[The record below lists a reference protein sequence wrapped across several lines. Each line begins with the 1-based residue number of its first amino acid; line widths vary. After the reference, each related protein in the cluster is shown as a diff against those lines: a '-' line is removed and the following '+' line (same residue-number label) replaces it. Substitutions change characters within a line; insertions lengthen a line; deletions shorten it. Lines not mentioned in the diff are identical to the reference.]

1 MKSAGMIALVAGLA
15 MTTAGGLW
23 GAVGW
28 TLFVAALVALAIQ
41 QKVISKLQAELDY
54 ARNEMELLSNNAA
67 RLKADFDALDQRF
80 LRDHTKMLE
89 MSKNMERML
98 KEEAERDAKE
108 KDRDEEVKALSFA
121 VDSNLKTIERLTA
134 IIEKYDL
141 EKE

>member
-28 TLFVAALVALAIQ
+28 TLFIAALIGLAIQ
-41 QKVISKLQAELDY
+41 QNVINKLQKELDY

-67 RLKADFDALDQRF
+67 RLKADFNALDQRF
-80 LRDHTKMLE
+80 LDAHTKMLE
-89 MSKNMERML
+89 MDRNMKAML
-98 KEEAERDAKE
+98 KEEAERDAKDKE
-108 KDRDEEVKALSFA
+108 RDEA
-121 VDSNLKTIERLTA
+121 VAMLTKTVETNMQTIERLSQ
-134 IIEKYDL
+134 IIERHDL

>member
-108 KDRDEEVKALSFA
+108 KGRDEEIKALSFA